1 MITKKTTLLFLC
13 LITVLKIFSAVDF
26 PSPSYIITVN
36 DQNTVKVDSFFIT
49 EDTKNHQ
56 YIANNFGAKD
66 LSVEQ
71 KATILSSKFKLRVKL
86 KNSLSL
92 YSEPIIISNKYTQY
106 EFIVRN
112 NKVEINKLQGDYILQ
127 ILKTILLFTIASF
140 LFKVMIFLFKFEIK
154 NKIAYTLK
162 YTFLNLIYCI
172 LFLFS
177 GKILFSTISIFIAFI
192 AILLI
197 CFTEIWLHKHD
208 KNVITRKVSDTI
220 LVVNGLFF
228 TVVIFGLL
236 FIGLFTGLSFWS

>member
-106 EFIVRN
+106 
-112 NKVEINKLQGDYILQ
+112 
-127 ILKTILLFTIASF
+127 
-140 LFKVMIFLFKFEIK
+140 
-154 NKIAYTLK
+154 
-162 YTFLNLIYCI
+162 
-172 LFLFS
+172 
-177 GKILFSTISIFIAFI
+177 
-192 AILLI
+192 
-197 CFTEIWLHKHD
+197 
-208 KNVITRKVSDTI
+208 
-220 LVVNGLFF
+220 
-228 TVVIFGLL
+228 
-236 FIGLFTGLSFWS
+236 

>member
-71 KATILSSKFKLRVKL
+71 KATILSGKFKLRVKL